1 METSAADLQA
11 QVRDRAWM
19 LLTRREHSVEELR
32 QKLVQRGFDSQ
43 AVDSVL
49 ADLKKRGDVSDV
61 RFAETM
67 ISHRAKSGYGP
78 AYIRQELRKKGISP
92 DLVASTLDSADI
104 CWREIATL
112 KYTARFAGEPIL
124 DYKEWARRASYL
136 QRRGFDS
143 QIIVEILGEWETRG

>member
-1 METSAADLQA
+1 METSSADLQA

-19 LLTRREHSVEELR
+19 LLTRREHSVKELR

-49 ADLKKRGDVSDV
+49 TDLEKRGDVSDA

-67 ISHRAKSGYGP
+67 ISHRAKGGYGP
-78 AYIRQELRKKGISP
+78 AYIRQELRKKGITP
-92 DLVASTLDSADI
+92 DLVASTLDSVDI
-104 CWREIATL
+104 CWQEIAML

>member
-1 METSAADLQA
+1 METSSADLQA

-19 LLTRREHSVEELR
+19 LLTRREHSVKELR

-67 ISHRAKSGYGP
+67 ISHRAKGGYGP

-104 CWREIATL
+104 CWQEIAML

>member
-1 METSAADLQA
+1 MEASSADLQA

-19 LLTRREHSVEELR
+19 LLARREHSVEELR
-32 QKLVQRGFDSQ
+32 QKLVQRGFESQ

-49 ADLKKRGDVSDV
+49 ADLKKRGDISDV

-78 AYIRQELRKKGISP
+78 AYIRQELRKKGITS
-92 DLVASTLDSADI
+92 DLVASALDSADI

-112 KYTARFAGEPIL
+112 KYTARFAGESIL
-124 DYKEWARRASYL
+124 DYKEWTRRASYL
-136 QRRGFDS
+136 KRRGFDS

>member
-1 METSAADLQA
+1 MEASSADLQA

-19 LLTRREHSVEELR
+19 LLARREHSVEELR
-32 QKLVQRGFDSQ
+32 QKLVQRGFESQ

-49 ADLKKRGDVSDV
+49 ADLKERGDISDV

-78 AYIRQELRKKGISP
+78 AYIRQELRKKGITS
-92 DLVASTLDSADI
+92 DLVASALDSADI

-112 KYTARFAGEPIL
+112 KYTARFAGESIL
-124 DYKEWARRASYL
+124 DYKEWTRRASYL
-136 QRRGFDS
+136 KRRVHS
-143 QIIVEILGEWETRG
+143 L

>member
-1 METSAADLQA
+1 METSSADLHA

-78 AYIRQELRKKGISP
+78 AYIRQELRKKGVSP

-104 CWREIATL
+104 SWREIATL
-112 KYTARFAGEPIL
+112 KYTARFAGDLIL

>member
-1 METSAADLQA
+1 MEASSADLEA

-19 LLTRREHSVEELR
+19 LLARREHSVEELR
-32 QKLVQRGFDSQ
+32 QKLVQRGFESQ

-49 ADLKKRGDVSDV
+49 ADLKERGDISDV

-78 AYIRQELRKKGISP
+78 AYIRQELRKKGITS
-92 DLVASTLDSADI
+92 DLVASALDSADI

-112 KYTARFAGEPIL
+112 RYTARFAGESIL
-124 DYKEWARRASYL
+124 DYREWTRRASYL
-136 QRRGFDS
+136 KRRGFDS

>member
-1 METSAADLQA
+1 MEASSADLQA

-19 LLTRREHSVEELR
+19 LLARREHSVEELR
-32 QKLVQRGFDSQ
+32 QKLVQRGFESQ

-49 ADLKKRGDVSDV
+49 ADLKERGDISDV

-78 AYIRQELRKKGISP
+78 AYIRQELRKKGITS
-92 DLVASTLDSADI
+92 DLVASALDSADI

-112 KYTARFAGEPIL
+112 SYTARYAGESIL

>member
-1 METSAADLQA
+1 MEASSADLQA

-19 LLTRREHSVEELR
+19 LLARREHSVEELR
-32 QKLVQRGFDSQ
+32 QKLVQRGFESQ

-49 ADLKKRGDVSDV
+49 ADLKERGDISDV

-78 AYIRQELRKKGISP
+78 AYIRQKKRKKGITS
-92 DLVASTLDSADI
+92 DLVASALDSADI

-112 KYTARFAGEPIL
+112 KYTARFAGESIL
-124 DYKEWARRASYL
+124 DYKEWTRRASYL
-136 QRRGFDS
+136 KRRGFDS

>member
-1 METSAADLQA
+1 MEASSADLQA

-19 LLTRREHSVEELR
+19 LLARREHSVEELR
-32 QKLVQRGFDSQ
+32 QKLVQRGFESQ

-49 ADLKKRGDVSDV
+49 ADLKERGDISDV

-78 AYIRQELRKKGISP
+78 AYIRQELRKKGITS
-92 DLVASTLDSADI
+92 DLVASALDSADI

-112 KYTARFAGEPIL
+112 KYTARFAGESIL
-124 DYKEWARRASYL
+124 DYKEWTRRASYL
-136 QRRGFDS
+136 KRRGFDS

>member
-1 METSAADLQA
+1 MEASSADLQA

-19 LLTRREHSVEELR
+19 LLARREHSVEELR
-32 QKLVQRGFDSQ
+32 QKLVQRGFESQ

-49 ADLKKRGDVSDV
+49 ADLKERGDISDV

-78 AYIRQELRKKGISP
+78 AYIRQELRKKGITS
-92 DLVASTLDSADI
+92 DLVASALDSADI

-112 KYTARFAGEPIL
+112 RYTARFAGESIL
-124 DYKEWARRASYL
+124 DYREWTRRASYL
-136 QRRGFDS
+136 KRRGFDS
-143 QIIVEILGEWETRG
+143 QIIVEILGEWETRC

>member
-1 METSAADLQA
+1 MEASSADLQA

-19 LLTRREHSVEELR
+19 LLARREHSVEELR
-32 QKLVQRGFDSQ
+32 QKLVQRGFESQ

-49 ADLKKRGDVSDV
+49 ADLKERGDISDV

-78 AYIRQELRKKGISP
+78 AYIRQELRKKGITS
-92 DLVASTLDSADI
+92 DLVASALDSADI

-112 KYTARFAGEPIL
+112 KYTARFAGESIL
-124 DYKEWARRASYL
+124 DYREWTRRASYL
-136 QRRGFDS
+136 KRRGFDS

>member
-1 METSAADLQA
+1 MEASSADLQA

-19 LLTRREHSVEELR
+19 LLARREHSVEELR
-32 QKLVQRGFDSQ
+32 QKLVQRGFESQ

-49 ADLKKRGDVSDV
+49 ADLKERGDISDV

-78 AYIRQELRKKGISP
+78 AYIRQELRKKGITS
-92 DLVASTLDSADI
+92 DLVASALDSADI

-112 KYTARFAGEPIL
+112 RYTARFAGESIL
-124 DYKEWARRASYL
+124 DYREWTRRASYL
-136 QRRGFDS
+136 KRRGFDS

>member
-1 METSAADLQA
+1 MEASSADLQA

-19 LLTRREHSVEELR
+19 LLARREHSVEELR
-32 QKLVQRGFDSQ
+32 QKLVQRGFESQ

-49 ADLKKRGDVSDV
+49 ADLKERGDISDV

-78 AYIRQELRKKGISP
+78 AYIRQELRKKGITS
-92 DLVASTLDSADI
+92 DLVASALDSADI
-104 CWREIATL
+104 CWRELATL
-112 KYTARFAGEPIL
+112 KYTARFAGESIL
-124 DYKEWARRASYL
+124 DYKEWTRRASYL
-136 QRRGFDS
+136 KRRGFDS